1 MFLNVIK
8 IWIIPHYSKIQ
19 ECDQML
25 TELKLNV
32 TVTDTATAD
41 GGTNNNID

>member
-1 MFLNVIK
+1 M
-8 IWIIPHYSKIQ
+8 WIIPHYLKIQ

-32 TVTDTATAD
+32 TVTATATTD
-41 GGTNNNID
+41 GGTNNID